1 MVLERIS
8 KLKLRKRCDVGQ
20 NNVTPRVWIAPF
32 FFPSQKASAASAAGL
47 FVLVCRGSVCFAKR
61 APVVFWSDRVM
72 QA

>member
-1 MVLERIS
+1 MVLDRIS
-8 KLKLRKRCDVGQ
+8 KLKLRKCCDVGQ

-32 FFPSQKASAASAAGL
+32 FPSRKASAASAAGL
-47 FVLVCRGSVCFAKR
+47 FVLVCGGSACFGKR